1 MGSSA
6 VKLKE
11 NAVTEPRKARIAT
24 VSLAG
29 CFGCHMAILDIDER
43 LIDLMKLVEFDRS
56 PLTDKKTFTTRCD
69 IGIIEGGC
77 CNEENVHVLRDFRR
91 NCDVLIAIGQCAIMG
106 GLPAMRNAIMHSDAP
121 LRECLEEAYITGKY
135 IRNTTHNI
143 PNDPALPLLLDEV
156 YPCSD
161 VVEIDYQIPGCAPEG
176 DIIIDTLVSLL
187 QGKFQGF
194 ARDSIK
200 FD

>member
-1 MGSSA
+1 M
-6 VKLKE
+6 
-11 NAVTEPRKARIAT
+11 TELRKARVAT
-24 VSLAG
+24 ASLAG

-43 LIDLMKLVEFDRS
+43 LIELMKLVDFDRS
-56 PLTDKKTFTTRCD
+56 PLTDIKRFTHRCD
-69 IGIIEGGC
+69 IGIVEGGC

-106 GLPAMRNAIMHSDAP
+106 GLPAMRNAIMHSDEP
-121 LRECLEEAYITGKY
+121 LRECLEEAYISGKY

-156 YPCSD
+156 YPCSE
-161 VVEIDYQIPGCAPEG
+161 VVEIDYQIPGCAPTG
-176 DIIIDTLVSLL
+176 DVIFNTLAGLL
-187 QGKFQGF
+187 AGKFKGF
-194 ARDSIK
+194 ERESIR

>member
-1 MGSSA
+1 M
-6 VKLKE
+6 
-11 NAVTEPRKARIAT
+11 TELRKARIAT
-24 VSLAG
+24 ASLAG

-43 LIDLMKLVEFDRS
+43 LIELMKLVEVDRS
-56 PLTDKKTFTTRCD
+56 PLTDIKRFTRRCD

-77 CNEENVHVLRDFRR
+77 ANEENVHVLRDFRR

-121 LRECLEEAYITGKY
+121 LRECLEEAFLTGRY
-135 IRNTTHNI
+135 IRNTTYQV

-156 YPCSD
+156 YPCSE
-161 VVEIDYQIPGCAPEG
+161 VVEIDYNIPGCAPSG
-176 DIIIDTLVSLL
+176 DVIYDTLAGLL
-187 QGKFQGF
+187 TGKFSGF
-194 ARDSIK
+194 ERDKIR